1 MIMAVTWAKEYEL
14 VGGDMVWYKERWDQ
28 GTVLQN
34 GRGKLVWDLEFHL
47 RQFQLQRQG
56 DLT

>member
-1 MIMAVTWAKEYEL
+1 MAVAWAKEYEL

-34 GRGKLVWDLEFHL
+34 GRGKLVWDFEFHL
-47 RQFQLQRQG
+47 HQFQLQRQG